1 MGERSLGNSSSS
13 LHSYLVVEH
22 TRAWMARS
30 MRFMAIYRMFE
41 MPGVTVPP
49 LPAVP
54 EMEPVPTSQ
63 WILSAFATESF
74 SRLGEMRAKVT
85 SIFGSVLKMDSTKKV
100 ECSQTF

>member
-30 MRFMAIYRMFE
+30 MRFMAIYRMFK
-41 MPGVTVPP
+41 MPPP
-49 LPAVP
+49 PPPIP
-54 EMEPVPTSQ
+54 EMDPVPTSQ